1 MKLQKRLAGVLSG
14 LACISLLASCTPHSD
29 GTHPVTITDAGNASN
44 LFDPPVQNATG
55 WEVTTHEEVIPAR
68 ILCRM
73 SGAGNYFKTYNL
85 KPEDTSSAPP
95 VPGSTLVSLNPQ
107 DGSVRW
113 ARNITPEMRTNYVE
127 SYTGAK
133 STTPQDSFLDFQ
145 ECAGSSFVSNERYLA
160 FYLRPWM
167 ASEGSS
173 NIGDQR
179 MKIVVLDAETGN
191 EVRTVEVSGLV
202 LGQAIIN
209 DSLVVETAQNYYP
222 AGTGIL
228 NVFSLTDPHAEPTTT
243 RTDNWLIGST
253 KNSLLMS
260 PQSSGKYSGF
270 RGSGPYWVSTIT
282 RTTTSGEELDTFT
295 GVTAI
300 HPNGW
305 IERAK
310 DPKAAVTEAAA
321 NPKNALLTTL
331 PRDLINIDSGTSL
344 DITGQYVADVSLPTG
359 PGLLLQTVTT
369 TGEGK
374 KEKTTFINHSWLPA
388 TPDSTEPHTNDIQ
401 QIGLENKANKVFS
414 KTIHMGE
421 EDN

>member
-1 MKLQKRLAGVLSG
+1 MKLHKRLTG
-14 LACISLLASCTPHSD
+14 LVCVALLASCTPHSD
-29 GTHPVTITDAGNASN
+29 GARSVTITDAGNTSEI
-44 LFDPPVQNATG
+44 LGPPIQTDTG
-55 WEVTTHEEVIPAR
+55 WEVTFPESTTTARDNCETTDWPVTYLESPSNENGSASPA
-68 ILCRM
+68 
-73 SGAGNYFKTYNL
+73 AG
-85 KPEDTSSAPP
+85 KPET
-95 VPGSTLVSLNPQ
+95 TLVSLNPQ

-113 ARNITPEMRTNYVE
+113 ARTIKPAMRTHNFQDD
-127 SYTGAK
+127 SD
-133 STTPQDSFLDFQ
+133 TPQSLFLRTQ
-145 ECAGSSFVSNERYLA
+145 QCAIAALVSNERYLA

-167 ASEGSS
+167 TSKGSS
-173 NIGDQR
+173 SISDQR
-179 MKIVVLDAETGN
+179 MNIMVLNTETGN
-191 EVRTVEVSGLV
+191 EVRTIEVSGLV
-202 LGQAIIN
+202 LGQAIVN

-222 AGTGIL
+222 AGTGVL

-253 KNSLLMS
+253 KDSLLMS
-260 PQSSGKYSGF
+260 PQSSGKYSDS
-270 RGSGPYWVSTIT
+270 RGRGPYWISTIT
-282 RTTTSGEELDTFT
+282 KTTISGEELETFT

-374 KEKTTFINHSWLPA
+374 KEKTMFINHSWLPA
-388 TPDSTEPHTNDIQ
+388 TPDATEPHTNDIQ

-421 EDN
+421 ENK

>member
-1 MKLQKRLAGVLSG
+1 MKLHKRLTGLLAG

-29 GTHPVTITDAGNASN
+29 DTHPVTITDVGDASD
-44 LFDPPVQNATG
+44 LFAPPVQTDTG
-55 WEVTTHEEVIPAR
+55 WEISRLRVMIPAR
-68 ILCRM
+68 DICTKTN
-73 SGAGNYFKTYNL
+73 GDATYFKTYTL

-95 VPGSTLVSLNPQ
+95 VSATTLVSLNPQ

-113 ARNITPEMRTNYVE
+113 ARKIIPAMHTNYVHDE
-127 SYTGAK
+127 SA
-133 STTPQDSFLDFQ
+133 TPQNTFLDFQ
-145 ECAGSSFVSNERYLA
+145 ECTSTAFVSNERYLA
-160 FYLRPWM
+160 FHLHPWM
-167 ASEGSS
+167 ASEGSR
-173 NIGDQR
+173 NISDQR
-179 MKIVVLDAETGN
+179 MNIVVLDAETGN
-191 EVRTVEVSGLV
+191 EVRTIEVSGLV
-202 LGQAIIN
+202 LGQAIVN

-253 KNSLLMS
+253 NDSLLMS

-270 RGSGPYWVSTIT
+270 SGRGPYWISTIT
-282 RTTTSGEELDTFT
+282 RTTTSGEEMETIT

-331 PRDLINIDSGTSL
+331 PRDLININSGASV
-344 DITGQYVADVSLPTG
+344 DVTGQYVADVSLPTG
-359 PGLLLQTVTT
+359 PALLLQTITT
-369 TGEGK
+369 IGEGENK
-374 KEKTTFINHSWLPA
+374 KTTYTNHSWLPA
-388 TPDSTEPHTNDIQ
+388 TPDATEPRTDDMQRIAIDNNAD
-401 QIGLENKANKVFS
+401 KVLS
-414 KTIHMGE
+414 KTTRMGE
-421 EDN
+421 EDK

>member
-1 MKLQKRLAGVLSG
+1 MKLHKRLICALTG
-14 LACISLLASCTPHSD
+14 LACVALLASCTPHND
-29 GTHPVTITDAGNASN
+29 GDTHSVTIAEAGNTSD
-44 LFDPPVQNATG
+44 LVSPPIQTDTG
-55 WEVTTHEEVIPAR
+55 WEVTFPETTIAAR
-68 ILCRM
+68 IECARTN
-73 SGAGNYFKTYNL
+73 GTATYFKTYNL
-85 KPEDTSSAPP
+85 KPEETSSATPL
-95 VPGSTLVSLNPQ
+95 PGTTLVSLNPQ

-113 ARNITPEMRTNYVE
+113 VRKITPRMHTHYF
-127 SYTGAK
+127 YDK
-133 STTPQDSFLDFQ
+133 SNTPQGSFLKFQ
-145 ECAGSSFVSNERYLA
+145 ECTGTALVSNEKYLA
-160 FYLRPWM
+160 FYLWPWM

-173 NIGDQR
+173 NISDQR
-179 MKIVVLDAETGN
+179 MNIVVLNAATGN
-191 EVRTVEVSGLV
+191 EVRTIEVSGLV
-202 LGQAIIN
+202 LGQAIVN

-222 AGTGIL
+222 AGTGVL
-228 NVFSLTDPHAEPTTT
+228 NVFSLTDPHAEPATT

-253 KNSLLMS
+253 NDSLLMS

-270 RGSGPYWVSTIT
+270 RGRGPYWISTIT
-282 RTTTSGEELDTFT
+282 RTTISGEELETFT

-305 IERAK
+305 IERAQ

-321 NPKNALLTTL
+321 NPANALLTTL

-359 PGLLLQTVTT
+359 PALLLQTVTT

-388 TPDSTEPHTNDIQ
+388 TPDATEPRTNDIQ
-401 QIGLENKANKVFS
+401 QISLENKASKVFS

-421 EDN
+421 EDK

>member
-14 LACISLLASCTPHSD
+14 LACISLLASCTPNAG
-29 GTHPVTITDAGNASN
+29 GTHPVTITDAGDASD
-44 LFDPPVQNATG
+44 LFDPPVQNAAG
-55 WEVTTHEEVIPAR
+55 WEVTTHEEIIPAR

-73 SGAGNYFKTYNL
+73 SGVENYLITTKS
-85 KPEDTSSAPP
+85 KSGESSSATPLT
-95 VPGSTLVSLNPQ
+95 GTTLVSLNPQ

-113 ARNITPEMRTNYVE
+113 ARNITPEMHTHYF
-127 SYTGAK
+127 YDK
-133 STTPQDSFLDFQ
+133 STTPQESFLDFQ
-145 ECAGSSFVSNERYLA
+145 ECAGTSFVSNERYLA
-160 FYLRPWM
+160 FYLWPWM

-173 NIGDQR
+173 NISDQR
-179 MKIVVLDAETGN
+179 MNIVVLDAATGN
-191 EVRTVEVSGLV
+191 EVRTIEVSGLV
-202 LGQAIIN
+202 LGQAIVN

-222 AGTGIL
+222 AGTGVL

-253 KNSLLMS
+253 KDSLLMS
-260 PQSSGKYSGF
+260 PQSSGKYSDFSG
-270 RGSGPYWVSTIT
+270 RGPYWISTLT
-282 RTTTSGEELDTFT
+282 RTTVSGEALETFT

-310 DPKAAVTEAAA
+310 DPKAAVTAAAA

-359 PGLLLQTVTT
+359 PGLLLQTVTP

-374 KEKTTFINHSWLPA
+374 KEKTMFINHSWLPA
-388 TPDSTEPHTNDIQ
+388 TPDAPEPHTNDIQ

-421 EDN
+421 EDK

>member
-14 LACISLLASCTPHSD
+14 LACISLLASCTPNAG
-29 GTHPVTITDAGNASN
+29 GTHPVTITDAGDASD
-44 LFDPPVQNATG
+44 LFDPPVQNAAG
-55 WEVTTHEEVIPAR
+55 WEVTTHEEIIPAR

-73 SGAGNYFKTYNL
+73 SGVENYLITTKS
-85 KPEDTSSAPP
+85 KSGESSSATPLT
-95 VPGSTLVSLNPQ
+95 GTTLVSLNPQ

-113 ARNITPEMRTNYVE
+113 ARNITPEMHTHYF
-127 SYTGAK
+127 YDK
-133 STTPQDSFLDFQ
+133 STTPQESFLDFQ
-145 ECAGSSFVSNERYLA
+145 ECAGTSFVSNERYLA
-160 FYLRPWM
+160 FYLWPWM

-173 NIGDQR
+173 NISDQR
-179 MKIVVLDAETGN
+179 MNIVVLDAATGN
-191 EVRTVEVSGLV
+191 EVRTIEVSGLV
-202 LGQAIIN
+202 LGQAIVN

-222 AGTGIL
+222 AGTGVL

-253 KNSLLMS
+253 KDSLLMS
-260 PQSSGKYSGF
+260 PQSSGKHSGF
-270 RGSGPYWVSTIT
+270 SGRGPYWISTLT
-282 RTTTSGEELDTFT
+282 RTTVSGEALETFT

-310 DPKAAVTEAAA
+310 DPKAAVTAAAA

-374 KEKTTFINHSWLPA
+374 KEKTMFINHSWLPA
-388 TPDSTEPHTNDIQ
+388 TPDATEPHTNDIQ

-421 EDN
+421 EDK